1 MRTEAAP
8 EHPTMTRQEPEILRD
23 INSGSGNS
31 RKMILTIPSVGGN
44 ARFHFD
50 LGKIEMKLCFFL
62 SLTFKSYFIVLMNNL
77 DEK

>member
-62 SLTFKSYFIVLMNNL
+62 V
-77 DEK
+77 